1 MAMSLLDGHDL
12 PFYSFKLYLLYTVCI
27 FHIDVVHLFTCV
39 ILPDVTA
46 LAAKHKYIWKHAFM
60 VVHKQ
65 YDNDNSVT

>member
-12 PFYSFKLYLLYTVCI
+12 PFYIFKLYLLYTLCI
-27 FHIDVVHLFTCV
+27 FHIYFVHLFTCV
-39 ILPDVTA
+39 ILPDHTA
-46 LAAKHKYIWKHAFM
+46 LAAEHKYIWKHAFV